1 MPALNRVDLETGPG
15 LMAWAL
21 YMSVQVDLETGPG
34 QLYALHGLALDSSQR

>member
-1 MPALNRVDLETGPG
+1 
-15 LMAWAL
+15 MAWAL